1 MSSGPILLV
10 VLLLLPLLWAVAAY
24 NRFVTL
30 RNRCENAFA
39 QIDVQLRRRH
49 DLIPNLVA
57 ATRGYLEHERR
68 TLEAVIAA
76 RKQVGEASA
85 EARAHPR
92 DPHALEALEHAEA
105 VLAGPLARLMA
116 LVEAYPALQGDETVR
131 RLTEELQTT
140 ENRIAFARQAYNDQA
155 ATYNTGI
162 ESFPAS
168 LVATLFGFVR
178 TRMLRPAAAPAQRE
192 AVAVAL

>member
-1 MSSGPILLV
+1 MSSGLV
-10 VLLLLPLLWAVAAY
+10 LFVFMLLLPLVWGVAGY
-24 NRFVTL
+24 NRFVAL

-68 TLEAVIAA
+68 TLETVIEA
-76 RKQVGEASA
+76 RQRVADASG

-92 DPHALEALEHAEA
+92 DPNAIAEFERAEA
-105 VLAGPLARLMA
+105 MLAGPLGRLIA
-116 LVEAYPALQGDETVR
+116 LAESYPELQADETVR
-131 RLTEELQTT
+131 RLTDELTTT
-140 ENRIAFARQAYNDQA
+140 ENRITFARQAYNDQA
-155 ATYNTGI
+155 VTYNTGI
-162 ESFPAS
+162 QSFPAS
-168 LVATLFGFVR
+168 LIATMFDFRR
-178 TRMLRPAAAPAQRE
+178 TALLRPIEESAQRR